1 MSATWSKRVA
11 QPWARPATSPAA
23 CDSVHD
29 RSSGKRSH
37 GMPDNTRDERVR
49 RLREA
54 VARELERDDADGER
68 DLVDTVTEEQER
80 VRSATE
86 RDDARG
92 ED

>member
-1 MSATWSKRVA
+1 
-11 QPWARPATSPAA
+11 
-23 CDSVHD
+23 
-29 RSSGKRSH
+29 
-37 GMPDNTRDERVR
+37 MPENTPDERVR

>member
-1 MSATWSKRVA
+1 
-11 QPWARPATSPAA
+11 
-23 CDSVHD
+23 
-29 RSSGKRSH
+29 
-37 GMPDNTRDERVR
+37 MPDNTRDERVR

-68 DLVDTVTEEQER
+68 DLVDAVGDEQER

-92 ED
+92 EG